1 MKATASYAMAL
12 ALLAFAGYACAD
24 ARSDY
29 YQRAAARDT
38 DAFHALDVN
47 HDGVVE
53 QSEIV
58 GDNDFGPRFK
68 DMDRNH
74 DGVVTQAEL
83 ALYIQQQYG
92 IDSASAGKASMITQ
106 HMTDAPAS
114 DKLMQANAK

>member
-12 ALLAFAGYACAD
+12 ALLAIAGYASAD
-24 ARSDY
+24 PRSDY
-29 YQRAAARDT
+29 YQRAATRDT

-58 GDNDFGPRFK
+58 GDNDFGPRFN

-74 DGVVTQAEL
+74 DGVVTEAEL
-83 ALYIQQQYG
+83 AVYIQEHYG
-92 IDSASAGKASMITQ
+92 IAMASAGKASMVTHHIAGNGKTPEQ
-106 HMTDAPAS
+106 MA
-114 DKLMQANAK
+114 QAK